1 MSLKDKTLFMTG
13 GSRGIGLAIAIR
25 AARDGANVAIAAKTA
40 EPHRHLPGTV
50 FTAAEEIEKAGGR
63 ALPLVVDVRDEGA
76 VFDAVERAALAFGGI
91 DMLLNNASAISLTG
105 TLETDMKRYD
115 LMHDITARGAFVA
128 SKACIPHLRRAANP
142 HVLNMS
148 PPLDLN
154 PKWYGR
160 HVAYTAAKTVMSL
173 WTLGMAEEFRGDG
186 IAFNSLW
193 PRTGIATAAIEFAV
207 SGQEGLRRCRTVD
220 IMADAAYVVFNKDAR
235 AFTGHFLIDDIV
247 LYEAG
252 ERDFDKYRV
261 DPACDLGGGDYMIP
275 DTMPPP
281 PGVSLKALRPG

>member
-40 EPHRHLPGTV
+40 EPHRHLPGTI
-50 FTAAEEIEKAGGR
+50 FTAAEEIENAGGR
-63 ALPLVVDVRDEGA
+63 ALPLVVDVRDEAA
-76 VFDAVERAALAFGGI
+76 VFDAVDRAAHAFGGI
-91 DMLLNNASAISLTG
+91 DILLNNASAISLTG
-105 TLETDMKRYD
+105 VLETDMKRYD

-173 WTLGMAEEFRGDG
+173 WTLGMAEEFRADG

-220 IMADAAYVVFNKDAR
+220 IMADAAYVIFNKDAR
-235 AFTGHFLIDDIV
+235 AFTGKFLIDDSV
-247 LYEAG
+247 LYDAG

-261 DPACDLGGGDYMIP
+261 DPAYDLGGGDYMIP

-281 PGVSLKALRPG
+281 PGVSLKALRPA